1 MSNKY
6 NDTDWEYPEMSDLDD
21 DTTSEESARLCLPS
35 TCAPRQ
41 FCNPRVSC
49 MPLCFPRRICAPR
62 QNCNP
67 RTSCMPIC
75 FPSRTCVPRPC
86 RPI

>member
-6 NDTDWEYPEMSDLDD
+6 NDTDWEYPEMSDFDD
-21 DTTSEESARLCLPS
+21 DTTTEESRLCLPS

-41 FCNPRVSC
+41 SCNPRVSC

-67 RTSCMPIC
+67 RTSCMPMC